1 MSDVAESDGF
11 DAEFEAAREA
21 EVEPVDASVEG
32 EAEPD
37 SAGDDEAPPPKPEK
51 SEAEKA
57 ASSLQKALKAE
68 RRERQA
74 LQAKIEALEQRA
86 TAPREPVSNP
96 WEGIPDP
103 NADPIGALEHI
114 KRIADAQAEQQ
125 RQEQSRSAQEA
136 AILRQVQ
143 TIADAMRD
151 AEEDFRDDNPDYDDA
166 VGFLRDQVMA
176 ELIDN
181 GFSKSEALEK
191 MNRDFLGL
199 VPTALKAG
207 KNPAEVAY
215 KMAQKRGF
223 KGLDKAAAKIET
235 IRQGQSAARSLSAGG
250 QQAAKPLSVTNV
262 ANLKGA
268 AFDAAFDKLR
278 QQERRR

>member
-136 AILRQVQ
+136 AMLRQVQ